1 MAISTMRDFM
11 NAVIEA
17 NFSAEATEFASNQIE
32 KMDATNEKRRAKAAQ
47 KAEAYMGNVRAFVG
61 VLTDTP
67 QTATQLVNA
76 VQGILVREDN
86 KAITPQYIARLAKV
100 AVDQGWVVRESVKV
114 AGEKGAKVGYRL
126 A

>member
-47 KAEAYMGNVRAFVG
+47 KAEAYMGNVRAFVD

-114 AGEKGAKVGYRL
+114 EGEKGAKVGYRL